1 MAPKPSGAGTL
12 QILGVSCI
20 AGIGFTMSL
29 LVGSLAF
36 AGARELEDASK
47 LGVLSASLGSALL
60 GLGVL
65 WFSGRSPARTEEPR
79 TV

>member
-1 MAPKPSGAGTL
+1 VLLAIVAPFP
-12 QILGVSCI
+12 
-20 AGIGFTMSL
+20 GIGFTMSL

-60 GLGVL
+60 GLGLL
-65 WFSGRSPARTEEPR
+65 WFSGRSEGAERAVESQAA
-79 TV
+79 